1 VGIPANENYACLK
14 VTVSHIKISNRKMNT
29 VKGTLTIFSTR
40 IAREN
45 FREGIREHFLKI
57 N

>member
-14 VTVSHIKISNRKMNT
+14 VTVSHINISNRKMNT